1 MTDLVSA
8 IKSDNQKMA
17 EESKL
22 WEIVPSN
29 NNVIDHE
36 EEHLVGC
43 ASCQSKTIK
52 GVRYQCLT
60 C

>member
-29 NNVIDHE
+29 NNVIDQK
-36 EEHLVGC
+36 EHLVGC